1 MMRHHSVAA
10 AATLAAGGVEAEVV
24 DLRTLYPLDVDL
36 VCDSVSRT
44 SRLLVVH
51 EANRTGG
58 VGAELAAEVAERG
71 FWSLDAP
78 VRRLALADVPALP
91 YAPSLESEVLFGPD
105 EIVSAAASL
114 LAC

>member
-1 MMRHHSVAA
+1 MCESVA
-10 AATLAAGGVEAEVV
+10 
-24 DLRTLYPLDVDL
+24 
-36 VCDSVSRT
+36 RT

-58 VGAELAAEVAERG
+58 VGAELAAEVTERA

-91 YAPSLESEVLFGPD
+91 YAPTLEAAILFGPD
-105 EIVSAAASL
+105 EIVNATRAML
-114 LAC
+114 V